1 VSGST
6 SVPAP
11 IFTATGFVAPA
22 ESAIL
27 AGAQADINSAFGG
40 TLNPALT
47 TPQGQLATSESAIL
61 GDVNSTFLALA
72 NGVDPAYAT
81 GRMQDAIGRVV
92 PGNGFSRIAAT
103 PTVLSVNCVGLVGV
117 AIPYGALIQDNAGNL
132 YSCAQSGTIPST
144 GTVTLPFTCQ
154 VTGPI
159 ACPAQTL
166 TIYQTVPG
174 WDAAA
179 TTSAGVPGTLV
190 ESRAAFETRRSASV
204 ASNAVGTLAAIRG
217 AVLGVSGVLDCY
229 VVDNPTASPAVI
241 GGVTIPAWS
250 LYVAAI
256 GGTPAAIA
264 QAIWTK
270 KPPGCAYYGN
280 TPVTVYDN
288 GYATPQPYSVTYQTP
303 TLTPIGVSVVLK
315 NSTLVPSTAL
325 ASIQPAIVAA
335 FAGTLTIPRA
345 TIGSTIFASWYYG
358 VVAAL
363 GAWAQIVDIQ
373 IGTFGAAT
381 FTGSITGATLTV
393 SGVTGTIAIGQIVT
407 GCTTPTIITGGS
419 GTTWTVA
426 TLQTSSSAAMTAAT
440 PVNSV
445 AMTIAQMPTLAA
457 ANIVLTL
464 Q

>member
-1 VSGST
+1 
-6 SVPAP
+6 
-11 IFTATGFVAPA
+11 
-22 ESAIL
+22 
-27 AGAQADINSAFGG
+27 
-40 TLNPALT
+40 
-47 TPQGQLATSESAIL
+47 
-61 GDVNSTFLALA
+61 
-72 NGVDPAYAT
+72 
-81 GRMQDAIGRVV
+81 
-92 PGNGFSRIAAT
+92 
-103 PTVLSVNCVGLVGV
+103 
-117 AIPYGALIQDNAGNL
+117 
-132 YSCAQSGTIPST
+132 
-144 GTVTLPFTCQ
+144 
-154 VTGPI
+154 
-159 ACPAQTL
+159 
-166 TIYQTVPG
+166 
-174 WDAAA
+174 
-179 TTSAGVPGTLV
+179 
-190 ESRAAFETRRSASV
+190 
-204 ASNAVGTLAAIRG
+204 
-217 AVLGVSGVLDCY
+217 
-229 VVDNPTASPAVI
+229 
-241 GGVTIPAWS
+241 
-250 LYVAAI
+250 
-256 GGTPAAIA
+256 
-264 QAIWTK
+264 
-270 KPPGCAYYGN
+270 
-280 TPVTVYDN
+280 
-288 GYATPQPYSVTYQTP
+288 
-303 TLTPIGVSVVLK
+303 VVLK

-426 TLQTSSSAAMTAAT
+426 TPQTSSSAAMTAAT